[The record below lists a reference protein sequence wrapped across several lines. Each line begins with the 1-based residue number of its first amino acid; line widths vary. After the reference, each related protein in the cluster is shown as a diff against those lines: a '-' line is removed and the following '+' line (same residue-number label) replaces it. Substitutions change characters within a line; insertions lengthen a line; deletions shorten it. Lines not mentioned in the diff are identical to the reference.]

1 MTAYSLSILF
11 IICLRQML
19 AGCCAGFIG
28 FLVFVA
34 VAAAIS
40 FGPVALK
47 VTMDKLE
54 ELEGSILP
62 CAYC

>member
-1 MTAYSLSILF
+1 
-11 IICLRQML
+11 ML
-19 AGCCAGFIG
+19 AGCCAGFIC